1 MLDRSRV
8 LLLRN
13 YREEWELPGGR
24 PDDGESLADAATRE
38 VREET
43 GLDVTAGAFV
53 DFWDYEIEVEDLVVR
68 VISFVATLNQPD
80 EIALSDEHNAFTWH
94 AIDQLADLVMP
105 EGYKRSIRLAERLSA

>member
-80 EIALSDEHNAFTWH
+80 